1 MTGKGNYWS
10 NSLLNLLFNATPIPN
25 LADNAGSAPL
35 TQLYFSLHT
44 ADPGATGDQTTNEV
58 AYTGYARVAV
68 PRTTTGFPTSTTEV
82 ISPGAVISWPV
93 GTGGGGV
100 AAFLGIGTASSGA
113 GHLLYSGTV
122 TPNITCGTGVQPQLT
137 TATTISES

>member
-10 NSLLNLLFNATPIPN
+10 NGLLNLLFNATPLANI
-25 LADNAGSAPL
+25 ADNAATSPI
-35 TQLYFSLHT
+35 TQLWFSLHT
-44 ADPGATGDQTTNEV
+44 ADPGAAGNQSTNEI
-58 AYTGYARVAV
+58 AYTGYARVSVA
-68 PRTTTGFPTSTTEV
+68 RSTTGFPSTSSEV

-100 AAFLGIGTASSGA
+100 AAFFGIGTSGSGA
-113 GHLLYSGTV
+113 GNLLYSGTV
-122 TPNITCGTGVQPQLT
+122 TPNITCGSGVQPQLT